1 MKTSQRDPKRVGG
14 LVRTGGWLPAAAA
27 LAVLAFSMAAEPAS
41 AGDKPPFQAR
51 TGVSIADAAARSWA
65 PDAVLVYL
73 ENDEDI
79 DAAGSAERWGYLYY
93 SATMEAARV
102 FSVREGKILVA
113 ENLEML
119 FDAPPLATQWID
131 SGRAV
136 AVAEQMAG
144 QSYRQLHQGKLST
157 MLLMRGAFYSGDP
170 NQTTWTLIYT
180 SPHAPSLF
188 VVVDAADGSVRR
200 TWRG

>member
-1 MKTSQRDPKRVGG
+1 MMTCKPIRPASGPRLPRPEWLPWAASLMLAALLT
-14 LVRTGGWLPAAAA
+14 LPAAAA
-27 LAVLAFSMAAEPAS
+27 EKV
-41 AGDKPPFQAR
+41 PFAAR
-51 TGVSIADAAARSWA
+51 TGVAIADAAAKSWA
-65 PDAVLVYL
+65 PDAILVYL
-73 ENDEDI
+73 ENDEDV
-79 DAAGSAERWGYLYY
+79 DVAGTSERWGYLYY
-93 SATMEAARV
+93 SPSQAASRV
-102 FSVREGKILVA
+102 FSVRDGKILVA

-131 SGRAV
+131 SGQAV

-144 QSYRQLHQGKLST
+144 QSFRQLHQGKLAT

>member
-1 MKTSQRDPKRVGG
+1 P
-14 LVRTGGWLPAAAA
+14 GWLPGTAS
-27 LAVLAFSMAAEPAS
+27 LVLALLLTSPAVAAEKVPFLAK
-41 AGDKPPFQAR
+41 AGVP
-51 TGVSIADAAARSWA
+51 IADAAAHSWA
-65 PDAVLVYL
+65 SDAILVYL
-73 ENDEDI
+73 ENDEDV
-79 DAAGSAERWGYLYY
+79 DAAGACERWGYLYY
-93 SATMEAARV
+93 SPSQQAARV
-102 FSVREGKILVA
+102 FSVRNGKILVA

-131 SGRAV
+131 SGQAM

-144 QSYRQLHQGKLST
+144 QSFRQLHQGKLST
-157 MLLMRGAFYSGDP
+157 MLLMRGAFHSGDP